1 MNDMEVMKNDQGKTP
16 AAGTLEALRAFC
28 QDLAEQVRAET
39 LSRWSMQQTLRTR
52 FPQFSEA
59 DLAREMQ
66 DALKILPGEE

>member
-1 MNDMEVMKNDQGKTP
+1 METMKNNPGRAPD
-16 AAGTLEALRAFC
+16 AGTLESLRAFC

-66 DALKILPGEE
+66 DALKILPGEEES